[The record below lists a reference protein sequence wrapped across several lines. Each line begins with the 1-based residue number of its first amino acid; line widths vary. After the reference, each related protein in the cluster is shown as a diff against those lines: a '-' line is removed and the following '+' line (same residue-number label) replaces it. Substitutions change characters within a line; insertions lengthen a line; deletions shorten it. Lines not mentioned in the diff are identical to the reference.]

1 VLESA
6 LIMDN
11 KILITKFA
19 QTVLKEKQ
27 KELKKNVKKGEKKPA
42 EFAIDLSIWN
52 TKLTEVENILDDCEV
67 IEFGPDRPAMVV
79 IGTRVTLEDLSSGDE
94 REYIIMT
101 RATANPLKGT
111 LSNES
116 PIAQKM
122 MGLKLGN
129 TFKFREIGGQEESY
143 KIKNIE

>member
-1 VLESA
+1 
-6 LIMDN
+6 MDK

-27 KELKKNVKKGEKKPA
+27 KELKKNIKKAEKKPA
-42 EFAIDLSIWN
+42 DFAVQLSGWN
-52 TKLTEVENILDDCEV
+52 GQLSEVENILNNGEV
-67 IEFGPDRPAMVV
+67 IEFGPDKPAIVV
-79 IGTRVTLEDLSSGDE
+79 IGTRVTLEDLSTGDK

-122 MGLKLGN
+122 MNLKLGN